1 MTQKD
6 PSPAVFDVD
15 GLYAMLQNDL
25 QPILVLWC
33 LTANRG
39 IQMTQKDSSPA
50 VFDGQKYS
58 LQMTNK
64 DPSPAVFDGLNA
76 MLQNDLHAS

>member
-6 PSPAVFDVD
+6 PSPAVFD

-25 QPILVLWC
+25 LVLWC

-39 IQMTQKDSSPA
+39 I
-50 VFDGQKYS
+50 
-58 LQMTNK
+58 QMTNK

>member
-6 PSPAVFDVD
+6 PSPAVFD

-39 IQMTQKDSSPA
+39 IQMT
-50 VFDGQKYS
+50 
-58 LQMTNK
+58 NK